1 MKKLGAFIIRF
12 LVLLL
17 KTSYL
22 EANREAR
29 E

>member
-1 MKKLGAFIIRF
+1 MKKLGAFVIRF
-12 LVLLL
+12 LILLL
-17 KTSYL
+17 KTAYL